1 MAEKVRR
8 LPEIERDFLSFGG
21 RHRRSVPVF
30 RAVGKQKWSKGGGEG
45 EREAISSVGR
55 RSGHS
60 ASAEV
65 GSGGLSNRYNC
76 PEPETHEVNYIEI
89 VLVCERCDGDS
100 RRVHLRKGKRCTPG
114 T

>member
-1 MAEKVRR
+1 MVDKVRR
-8 LPEIERDFLSFGG
+8 LPEIERDFLSFGD

-30 RAVGKQKWSKGGGEG
+30 HAVGKQKRSKGGGEG
-45 EREAISSVGR
+45 EREAIFSFGCS
-55 RSGHS
+55 SGHP

-76 PEPETHEVNYIEI
+76 PEPETHEVNYVEI
-89 VLVCERCDGDS
+89 VLVCECDGDS